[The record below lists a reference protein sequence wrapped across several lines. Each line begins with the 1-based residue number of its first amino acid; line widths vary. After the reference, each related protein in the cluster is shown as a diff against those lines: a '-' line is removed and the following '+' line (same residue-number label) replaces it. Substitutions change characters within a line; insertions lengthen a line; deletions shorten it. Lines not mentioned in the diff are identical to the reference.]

1 MTTPR
6 LRTSLSARVPHT
18 PDDREHL
25 DAMARAAWHQQG
37 IFTVRVDE
45 VAREMDRLYLT
56 AMAEERWGK
65 RG

>member
-1 MTTPR
+1 MTPPR
-6 LRTSLSARVPHT
+6 LRTSLSRHIPST
-18 PDDREHL
+18 PADREHL

-56 AMAEERWGK
+56 QLAEERWG